1 MTNQVFNMN
10 PRNIQVILGTYSID
24 GFSAKEDA
32 LTFAGAE
39 LFSDLAQGLNVT
51 TVTYSA
57 NVTLNI
63 GMKLNGGAPA
73 NNIIQAF
80 ANARYQANTGLL
92 PDEISLPASGIM
104 NDIPLIIIFTPQSG
118 VPSFILTTK
127 SFTIANMVDI
137 GIPYAAS
144 TTYDREWTFKATFE
158 PQDILGAA
166 VTK

>member
-1 MTNQVFNMN
+1 MSNQVSNMN

-24 GFSAKEDA
+24 GFAAKEDA
-32 LTFAGAE
+32 LTFSGAE

-63 GMKLNGGAPA
+63 NMKLNAGAPA

-80 ANARYQANTGLL
+80 AAARYNANTGLL
-92 PDEISLPASGIM
+92 PDEIALPASGIM
-104 NDIPLIIIFTPQSG
+104 NDIPLIIIFTPPSG
-118 VPSFILTTK
+118 IPSFILTTK
-127 SFTIANMVDI
+127 VFTIANMVDL
-137 GIPYAAS
+137 GVPFAAS
-144 TTYDREWTFKATFE
+144 TTFDREWSFKATYE
-158 PQDILGAA
+158 PQDLLGAA